1 MNIDL
6 EKTKERL
13 VTLRAELARLS
24 AASEEAAATVELDQ
38 QRVGRLS
45 RMDAMQA
52 QAVSAETLRRRKQ
65 EILRINAAI
74 ARIDEGE
81 YGYCVK
87 CDEEIAS
94 ARLELNPATPLC
106 ITNAQPGRSKW
117 RGHGERAEHGYYF
130 DGKCFAP
137 RDDAFTK
144 PACYATRGGGFYC
157 HTGL

>member
-13 VTLRAELARLS
+13 ITLRAELESLS
-24 AASEEAAATVELDQ
+24 AASEEAAQTVELDQ

-65 EILRINAAI
+65 EIIRIDAAI

-87 CDEEIAS
+87 CDEEIAN

-106 ITNAQPGRSKW
+106 IECAT
-117 RGHGERAEHGYYF
+117 RAE
-130 DGKCFAP
+130 
-137 RDDAFTK
+137 
-144 PACYATRGGGFYC
+144 
-157 HTGL
+157 